1 VTGGRIELPAGVRAM
16 GPDVVADVERLIR
29 EAERRQD
36 RELQEALTRTLR
48 IVPWPLRGVAKKV
61 LLG

>member
-1 VTGGRIELPAGVRAM
+1 VSDGPIELPAGLRAL
-16 GPDVVADVERLIR
+16 GPDVVNEAERLVH

-36 RELQEALTRTLR
+36 RELREALTRTLR
-48 IVPWPLRGVAKKV
+48 TVPWPLRGVAKKV